1 MAENEEVRIGVYVCH
16 CGTNIAGVVDPAAL
30 AEYAK
35 TLPNVVLAKDYRF
48 MCSDPGQEMIKED
61 IKEHKL
67 NRVVVAACSPRLH
80 EPTFRRVCAEA
91 GLNQFL
97 FEQANIRE
105 HDTWVHM
112 REPEEAF
119 EKAKD
124 LIRIAVA
131 KAAELEP
138 LEVQKV
144 KVEPVCLIVGGG
156 IAGMSAALDVANAGF
171 KVHLVEKSPTIG
183 GRMAQLDKT
192 FPTMDCSACILTPK
206 MVDVSRHPN
215 IEIHSY
221 SEIKEVE
228 GYVGN
233 FKVKLVEHP
242 RYVLAE
248 KCTGCGKCDE
258 ICPVYV
264 PNEFDEGLA
273 SRKAIYI
280 PFPQAVP
287 NIYTIDREKCIECK
301 LCVKVCE
308 PEAIDFNQQE
318 KEIELEIGTV
328 IIATGYD
335 VFTPFDLPQYGYGI
349 LPNVITSIELERLLS
364 SFGPTGGK
372 VIVPSTH
379 EKPKRIAFVQCVGS
393 RDERFFPYCSRV
405 CCTYSVKHARQIKEK
420 YPDTEI
426 YIFFIDMRTF
436 GKGYEEFYE
445 IAAREYGINF
455 VRGKVAEVR
464 QVPGSE
470 RLMVRAEDTL
480 LGQLIELEVDMVV
493 LASAVVPRKDA
504 DEIQKLFRLSRSADG
519 FLLEAHPKLRPV
531 DTLTDGVFVCGM
543 AQGPKDIPD
552 TVAQGK
558 GAAAA
563 AVALMGMGEVE
574 IEPYFSIVNEELCSG
589 CKVCQDICPYG
600 AISMTEE
607 GKSTINSILCKGCG
621 ACAAACPSGAIDIQ
635 HFRFDQVLA
644 EIEAALK
651 K

>member
-1 MAENEEVRIGVYVCH
+1 
-16 CGTNIAGVVDPAAL
+16 
-30 AEYAK
+30 
-35 TLPNVVLAKDYRF
+35 
-48 MCSDPGQEMIKED
+48 
-61 IKEHKL
+61 
-67 NRVVVAACSPRLH
+67 
-80 EPTFRRVCAEA
+80 
-91 GLNQFL
+91 
-97 FEQANIRE
+97 
-105 HDTWVHM
+105 
-112 REPEEAF
+112 
-119 EKAKD
+119 
-124 LIRIAVA
+124 
-131 KAAELEP
+131 
-138 LEVQKV
+138 
-144 KVEPVCLIVGGG
+144 
-156 IAGMSAALDVANAGF
+156 
-171 KVHLVEKSPTIG
+171 
-183 GRMAQLDKT
+183 
-192 FPTMDCSACILTPK
+192 
-206 MVDVSRHPN
+206 
-215 IEIHSY
+215 
-221 SEIKEVE
+221 
-228 GYVGN
+228 
-233 FKVKLVEHP
+233 
-242 RYVLAE
+242 
-248 KCTGCGKCDE
+248 
-258 ICPVYV
+258 
-264 PNEFDEGLA
+264 
-273 SRKAIYI
+273 
-280 PFPQAVP
+280 
-287 NIYTIDREKCIECK
+287 
-301 LCVKVCE
+301 
-308 PEAIDFNQQE
+308 

-552 TVAQGK
+552 AVAQGK

-574 IEPYFSIVNEELCSG
+574 IEPFFSVVDEELCSG

>member
-1 MAENEEVRIGVYVCH
+1 MGEKEVRIGVYVCH
-16 CGTNIAGVVDPAAL
+16 CGTNIAGVVDPVEL

-35 TLPNVVLAKDYRF
+35 TLPNVVVSKEYRF

-61 IKEHKL
+61 IKEQNL

-80 EPTFRRVCAEA
+80 EPTFRRVCEEA

-112 REPEEAF
+112 REPEKAL

-131 KAAELEP
+131 KATALEP

-144 KVEPVCLIVGGG
+144 KVAPVCLIVGGG
-156 IAGMSAALDVANAGF
+156 IAGISAALDVANAGF
-171 KVHLVEKSPTIG
+171 KVHMIEKSPTIG

-206 MVDVSRHPN
+206 MVDVARHPN
-215 IEIHSY
+215 IEIHTY
-221 SEIKEVE
+221 SEIREVE

-233 FKVKLVEHP
+233 FKVKIVEHP
-242 RYVLAE
+242 RYVLAD

-258 ICPVYV
+258 VCPVYV
-264 PNEFDEGLA
+264 PNEFEERLG

-287 NIYTIDREKCIECK
+287 NLYTIDRDKCIECK

-308 PEAIDFNQQE
+308 PEAIDFNQPE
-318 KEIELEIGTV
+318 KEIELDVGTV

-335 VFTPFDLPQYGYGI
+335 VFTPFDAPQYGYGR
-349 LPNVITSIELERLLS
+349 LPNVITSLELERLLS

-379 EKPKRIAFVQCVGS
+379 EKPKRIAFIQCVGS
-393 RDERFFPYCSRV
+393 RDQRLFPYCSRV

-426 YIFFIDMRTF
+426 FIFYMDMRTF
-436 GKGYEEFYE
+436 GKGYDEFYE
-445 IAAREYGINF
+445 IAGREYGVNF
-455 VRGKVAEVR
+455 VRGRVAEVR
-464 QVPGSE
+464 QVPGTE
-470 RLMVRAEDTL
+470 KLLVKAEDTL
-480 LGQLIELEVDMVV
+480 LNQLMELEFDMVV
-493 LASAVVPRKDA
+493 LASAVVPREDTTK
-504 DEIQKLFRLSRSADG
+504 IQQLFRLSRSADG

-531 DTLTDGVFVCGM
+531 DTLTDGVFVAGM

-552 TVAQGK
+552 AVAQGK

-600 AISMTEE
+600 AITMTVDGTSE
-607 GKSTINSILCKGCG
+607 INPVLCKGCG
-621 ACAAACPSGAIDIQ
+621 ACAAACPSGAIEPQ
-635 HFRFDQVLA
+635 HFKFQQVLTQ
-644 EIEAALK
+644 IEAAMRK
-651 K
+651 

>member
-1 MAENEEVRIGVYVCH
+1 MGENEEVRIGVYVCH
-16 CGTNIAGVVDPAAL
+16 CGTNIAGVVDPEEL

-61 IKEHKL
+61 IKEQNL
-67 NRVVVAACSPRLH
+67 NRVIVAACSPRLH
-80 EPTFRRVCAEA
+80 EPTFRVVCEEA

-112 REPEEAF
+112 REPEKAL

-131 KAAELEP
+131 KVAELEP

-144 KVEPVCLIVGGG
+144 KVTPVCLIVGAG

-183 GRMAQLDKT
+183 GRMAQIDKT

-206 MVDVSRHPN
+206 MVEVARHPN

-221 SEIKEVE
+221 SEVKDVE

-233 FKVKLVEHP
+233 FKVTIVEHP
-242 RYVLAE
+242 KYVLAD
-248 KCTGCGKCDE
+248 KCTGCGECDE

-264 PNEFDEGLA
+264 PNEFEEGFG

-287 NIYTIDREKCIECK
+287 NIYTIDMEKCIECK

-318 KEIELEIGTV
+318 KEIELDVGTV

-335 VFTPFDLPQYGYGI
+335 VFTPFEMPQFGYGR
-349 LPNVITSIELERLLS
+349 LPNVITSMELERLLS

-372 VIVPSTH
+372 VVVPSTH
-379 EKPKRIAFVQCVGS
+379 EKPKRIAFIQCVGS
-393 RDERFFPYCSRV
+393 RDQRLFPYCSRI

-426 YIFFIDMRTF
+426 FIFYMDMRTF
-436 GKGYEEFYE
+436 GKGYDEFYE
-445 IAAREYGINF
+445 IAGREYGVNF
-455 VRGKVAEVR
+455 VRGRVAEVR
-464 QVPGSE
+464 QVPGTE
-470 RLMVRAEDTL
+470 KLMVRGEDTL
-480 LGQLIELEVDMVV
+480 LNQLVELEVDLVV
-493 LASAVVPRKDA
+493 LASAVIPRGDT
-504 DEIQKLFRLSRSADG
+504 EQILQLFRLSKSSDG
-519 FLLEAHPKLRPV
+519 FILEAHPKLRPV
-531 DTLTDGVFVCGM
+531 DTLTAGVFVCGM

-552 TVAQGK
+552 AVAQGK
-558 GAAAA
+558 GGAAA

-600 AISMTEE
+600 AIGINENGVSV
-607 GKSTINSILCKGCG
+607 INSVLCKGCG
-621 ACAAACPSGAIDIQ
+621 ACAAACPSGAIEPQ
-635 HFRFDQVLA
+635 HFKFEQVLA
-644 EIEAALK
+644 QIEAAMK
-651 K
+651 R